1 MVAYDQT
8 MPNLPD
14 SLPIIILT
22 LTTCV
27 ATIFYL
33 REYNKRQSLEKEGEK
48 ILQNFREKGLETLH
62 ESVKKSQDI
71 LGQAEIESIKVVADT
86 RVQTGKLEG
95 SYKQTLDEVAK
106 QSQVVVQ
113 DAQNNLLVFIQQLQK
128 QAQELE
134 RFSQEE
140 TKARINQIFGRME
153 ERLSD
158 FLVSTEQKT
167 LSSIELEIK
176 STKELLEN
184 YKNAQLKAV
193 DENVLAIMEQ
203 TLSVVLGKKLS
214 LKDQLDLI
222 YEALEKAK
230 GEKFLT

>member
-1 MVAYDQT
+1 

-14 SLPIIILT
+14 SLPLIILT
-22 LTTCV
+22 ITTAV
-27 ATIFYL
+27 ATILYL
-33 REYNKRQSLEKEGEK
+33 REYNMRNSLQKEGEK

-62 ESVKKSQDI
+62 DSVKKSQDM

-86 RVQTGKLEG
+86 RVETGKMEEN
-95 SYKQTLDEVAK
+95 YKQTLDEVAK
-106 QSQVVVQ
+106 QSQVAVQ

-128 QAQELE
+128 QAAELE

-140 TKARINQIFGRME
+140 TKARINQIFGTME
-153 ERLSD
+153 DRLSD

>member
-1 MVAYDQT
+1 LVAYDQT

>member
-1 MVAYDQT
+1 

-14 SLPIIILT
+14 SLPLIILT
-22 LTTCV
+22 ITTAV
-27 ATIFYL
+27 ATILYL
-33 REYNKRQSLEKEGEK
+33 REYNMRNSLQKEGEK

-62 ESVKKSQDI
+62 DSVKKSQDM

-86 RVQTGKLEG
+86 RVETGKMEEN
-95 SYKQTLDEVAK
+95 YKQTLDEVAK
-106 QSQVVVQ
+106 QSQVAVQ

-140 TKARINQIFGRME
+140 TKARINQIFGTME
-153 ERLSD
+153 DRLSD

-176 STKELLEN
+176 STKELLDN

>member
-1 MVAYDQT
+1 
-8 MPNLPD
+8 MPNLPI
-14 SLPIIILT
+14 SLPLIILAV
-22 LTTCV
+22 TTIV
-27 ATIFYL
+27 VTIFYL
-33 REYNKRQSLEKEGEK
+33 KEYNKRQSLEKEGKK
-48 ILQNFREKGLETLH
+48 IIDQFRDKGLQTLH
-62 ESVKKSQDI
+62 ESYKKSQDI
-71 LGQAEIESIKVVADT
+71 LGEAELEGIKVVADSKVET
-86 RVQTGKLEG
+86 AKLELG
-95 SYKQTLDEVAK
+95 YKQSLDEVAK
-106 QSQVVVQ
+106 QSQIAVNE
-113 DAQNNLLVFIQQLQK
+113 AQNSLLVFISQLQK
-128 QAQELE
+128 QAEELE
-134 RFSQEE
+134 KFSQEE

-167 LSSIELEIK
+167 LTSIELEIK
-176 STKELLEN
+176 ATKELLDN

>member
-1 MVAYDQT
+1 

>member
-1 MVAYDQT
+1 MS
-8 MPNLPD
+8 NLPD
-14 SLPIIILT
+14 SLPVIILT
-22 LTTCV
+22 ITSVV
-27 ATIFYL
+27 ATILYL
-33 REYNKRQSLEKEGEK
+33 REYNKRHYLEKAGEK
-48 ILQNFREKGLETLH
+48 VLEEFRNKGLEILSQST
-62 ESVKKSQDI
+62 KKSQNI
-71 LGQAEIESIKVVADT
+71 LSQAELEGIKVVSDT
-86 RVQTGKLEG
+86 RVETGKLEE
-95 SYKQTLDEVAK
+95 SYKKTLDEVAR
-106 QSQVVVQ
+106 QSQTSVQ
-113 DAQNNLLVFIQQLQK
+113 DAQNNLLIFIQQLQK
-128 QAQELE
+128 QASELE
-134 RFSQEE
+134 KFSQEE

-158 FLVSTEQKT
+158 FLISTEQKT

-230 GEKFLT
+230 GEKFLV